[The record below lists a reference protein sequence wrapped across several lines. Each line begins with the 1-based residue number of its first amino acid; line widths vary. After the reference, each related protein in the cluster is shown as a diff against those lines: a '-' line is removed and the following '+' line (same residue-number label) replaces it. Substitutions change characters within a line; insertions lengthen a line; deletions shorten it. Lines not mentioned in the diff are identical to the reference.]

1 MSMERLSHQIDAY
14 VAWKRELMR
23 EITRY
28 RGWLERSRLN
38 SPAVEAKLERALRQ
52 LRADHITLA
61 FVGEFSRGKTELIN
75 SLFFA
80 GYGQRMLPS
89 HAGRTTMCPTEL
101 FHDPR
106 AERSY
111 IRLLPIETRLADASV
126 AQFKRVPRHWVNI
139 PLDTGDPEGMA
150 QAFAQVAK
158 TKALP
163 VEQAIQLGFH
173 PDALEAADEPD
184 QVRVPAWRH
193 ALVNFDHPLLRQGL
207 RILDTPGLN
216 ALGSEPELTLSMLP
230 NAQAILFLLS
240 ADAGVTAS
248 DMEIWQ
254 KYIQPLREDGHSSLF
269 AVLNKIDVLWDDL
282 SGERFVQNAIRLIQ
296 DGTARQLGLQRGDV
310 LPLSA
315 KQALLAKV
323 RGEPALLERSRLDRL
338 EALLCERIVAQK
350 EALLENAV
358 LGQVLGL
365 LHNSQHLLRLRLEK
379 VEEQRALLDDKQR
392 DSGQLLFELT
402 AKTKD
407 DHGRHH
413 RRLLN
418 LKTNQR
424 LLQHQGATLRETIRS
439 ERMEQHLQKVR
450 RNLNGSLTT
459 VGINQAI
466 LAFFRAVEHD
476 LDNLE
481 HEAGMANRMV
491 AAIYRRHNEENPLY
505 ALDAPQLRVQR
516 YQRELLQL
524 KKKGDQFRL
533 QLKTVLTEQ
542 RLLTRRFFATLVQEV
557 VGLHQRLREETERWA
572 NDALMPLM
580 QHTLE
585 NKQLLESH
593 MLRLKGLAQETQQV
607 RPGLRRVR
615 RGIAGT
621 VARSRRH
628 PPPVAPPLAPAAPG
642 QGGQPARLA
651 ARLTP
656 LPRRSPARLP
666 LGATLFRLAPSF
678 VREQGRCPQSSPTTP
693 SVWSPPRRCTSTNRS
708 S

>member
-533 QLKTVLTEQ
+533 
-542 RLLTRRFFATLVQEV
+542 
-557 VGLHQRLREETERWA
+557 H
-572 NDALMPLM
+572 
-580 QHTLE
+580 
-585 NKQLLESH
+585 
-593 MLRLKGLAQETQQV
+593 
-607 RPGLRRVR
+607 
-615 RGIAGT
+615 
-621 VARSRRH
+621 
-628 PPPVAPPLAPAAPG
+628 
-642 QGGQPARLA
+642 
-651 ARLTP
+651 
-656 LPRRSPARLP
+656 
-666 LGATLFRLAPSF
+666 
-678 VREQGRCPQSSPTTP
+678 
-693 SVWSPPRRCTSTNRS
+693 
-708 S
+708 